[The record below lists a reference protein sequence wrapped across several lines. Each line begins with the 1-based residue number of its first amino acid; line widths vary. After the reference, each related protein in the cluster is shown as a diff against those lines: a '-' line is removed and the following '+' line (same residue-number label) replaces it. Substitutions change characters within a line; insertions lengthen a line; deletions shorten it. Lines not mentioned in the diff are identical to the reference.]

1 MAGLFDYQSPENMRA
16 ARLQPLLVSGAQMG
30 QQPLL
35 SQLVSQMSNAGAN
48 IGATGA
54 GMLGLQLPEE
64 ARQQQVQSIMQGVDL
79 SSPEGL
85 MEASK
90 RFSAAGLP
98 EQALKAN
105 DMAMARAKLVNDAKP
120 KAPETTKL
128 AKYMEE
134 QSKYPVGSPG
144 FVAYQG
150 AIDKETAAAES
161 SKSPL
166 EKKMDLAKITDPKER
181 EAIAKK
187 SLDLEL
193 KANQGDPIAAATLAL
208 MTKQLEFQILQQ
220 KVNQAEEDKKTA
232 STAKVQS
239 ASAEAY
245 KTNNI
250 LGTITKA
257 IGQTG
262 GNTAG
267 VVGAA
272 LKQVPGTEAVDLEQN
287 LLTIKANIGFNELT
301 QMRKDSPTGGA
312 LGQVSDMENKAL
324 QAARGSLEQ
333 AQSPGQ
339 LRENL
344 KSIEDSYDRWLKVIT
359 GEWTEVDAQNYLD
372 SLKNKKAEQPKVGK
386 VVPTA
391 EQNTLIQKY
400 LKVN

>member
-1 MAGLFDYQSPENMRA
+1 
-16 ARLQPLLVSGAQMG
+16 
-30 QQPLL
+30 
-35 SQLVSQMSNAGAN
+35 
-48 IGATGA
+48 
-54 GMLGLQLPEE
+54 
-64 ARQQQVQSIMQGVDL
+64 
-79 SSPEGL
+79 
-85 MEASK
+85 
-90 RFSAAGLP
+90 
-98 EQALKAN
+98 
-105 DMAMARAKLVNDAKP
+105 
-120 KAPETTKL
+120 
-128 AKYMEE
+128 
-134 QSKYPVGSPG
+134 
-144 FVAYQG
+144 
-150 AIDKETAAAES
+150 
-161 SKSPL
+161 
-166 EKKMDLAKITDPKER
+166 MDLAKITDPKER